1 MEKNLINTDYL
12 AAYMGNSNIDEKYSI
27 LGLKYNPFP
36 RSGTANINDNDSY
49 NRRMLPIDSEVTKKI
64 MTFTANA
71 LLANQDHPEDKFQSC
86 VILGDYGSGK
96 TQLLMYIKSEL
107 REIANNPNYTA
118 KPYVIYIDN
127 PGVNI
132 LYLQFAIT
140 MDIKQH

>member
-86 VILGDYGSGK
+86 VILGGLWFWENS
-96 TQLLMYIKSEL
+96 
-107 REIANNPNYTA
+107 
-118 KPYVIYIDN
+118 
-127 PGVNI
+127 
-132 LYLQFAIT
+132 AINVY
-140 MDIKQH
+140 